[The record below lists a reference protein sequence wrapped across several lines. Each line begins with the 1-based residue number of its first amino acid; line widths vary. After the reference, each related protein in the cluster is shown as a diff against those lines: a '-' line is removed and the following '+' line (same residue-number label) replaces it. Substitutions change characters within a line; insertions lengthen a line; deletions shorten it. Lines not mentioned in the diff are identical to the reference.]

1 MGIGART
8 VKTRVETGVER
19 YDWLKDP
26 NNYRIEGHM
35 PPNRCFRCGFRFLG
49 AKWASFCNICYAKMT
64 PDIDDKVYVVTQKP
78 SKDTKPPTQGEGYWT
93 TRRELIANLIR
104 IPDDIPDEFEYRKK
118 LDELEKNETQK
129 EADGLYKVE
138 FKTGYDIAAGK

>member
-1 MGIGART
+1 M
-8 VKTRVETGVER
+8 ETLWWIPQAIIHR
-19 YDWLKDP
+19 
-26 NNYRIEGHM
+26 
-35 PPNRCFRCGFRFLG
+35 
-49 AKWASFCNICYAKMT
+49 
-64 PDIDDKVYVVTQKP
+64 
-78 SKDTKPPTQGEGYWT
+78 KDTKPPTQGEGYWT

-138 FKTGYDIAAGK
+138 FKTGIMIGR